1 MNKQKSTSRTTAK
14 RTRRK
19 FSDEYKAEAVKM
31 VTEQGYKVA
40 EAARQLGVSSNTLQR
55 WKGQFSYKE
64 KDSDSEE
71 VQRLRSEN
79 KRLRME
85 RDILK
90 KRRPAAGG
98 LTAPVEPLQAKRTEV
113 SVHPGSQK

>member
-1 MNKQKSTSRTTAK
+1 MSKQKSTTRTTTK
-14 RTRRK
+14 RNRRT
-19 FSDEYKAEAVKM
+19 FSDEFKREAVNM

-40 EAARQLGVSSNTLQR
+40 EAARQLGISANQLHL

-64 KDSDSEE
+64 KDSDNAELIRLREE
-71 VQRLRSEN
+71 V

-90 KRRPAAGG
+90 KA
-98 LTAPVEPLQAKRTEV
+98 TAFFASAKN
-113 SVHPGSQK
+113 

>member
-1 MNKQKSTSRTTAK
+1 MSKQKSTNRTTTK

-40 EAARQLGVSSNTLQR
+40 EAARQLDIGVNTLQR

-64 KDSDSEE
+64 KDSESEE
-71 VQRLRSEN
+71 VNRLRQEV

-90 KRRPAAGG
+90 KLR
-98 LTAPVEPLQAKRTEV
+98 Q
-113 SVHPGSQK
+113 GSLGEGDFMSP